1 MLVHEERE
9 NSETKTEK
17 TELDPINHTIF
28 INIRFNYIM
37 LNLYSI
43 RQHLTSVGKKDGLIS
58 NLGVSIIPDRRR

>member
-1 MLVHEERE
+1 MNRG

-17 TELDPINHTIF
+17 TELDPINHTIV
-28 INIRFNYIM
+28 IYTQFNSIV

-58 NLGVSIIPDRRR
+58 NFGAST